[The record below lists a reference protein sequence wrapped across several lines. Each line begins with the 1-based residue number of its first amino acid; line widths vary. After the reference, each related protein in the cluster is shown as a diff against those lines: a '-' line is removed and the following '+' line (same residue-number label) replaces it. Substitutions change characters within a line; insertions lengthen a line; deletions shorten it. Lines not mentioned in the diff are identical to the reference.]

1 MRLSQ
6 LACSELMDTS
16 QSMLLLVRIRGY
28 VSTSSYPALCTHARA
43 YVDITAAEQR
53 EVGEYLSASRRSS
66 RAMRLRCICN
76 AGVWVAL
83 AGGNGQVGTT

>member
-6 LACSELMDTS
+6 SACSELMDTS
-16 QSMLLLVRIRGY
+16 QSMLLLVRIRGC

-66 RAMRLRCICN
+66 RVMRLRCICN